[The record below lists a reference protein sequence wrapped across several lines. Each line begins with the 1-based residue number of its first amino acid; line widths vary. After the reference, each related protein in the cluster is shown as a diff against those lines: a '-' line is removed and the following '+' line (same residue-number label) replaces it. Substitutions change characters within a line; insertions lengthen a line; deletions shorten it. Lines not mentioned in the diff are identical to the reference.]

1 MKRDGKRREW
11 HIKVG
16 EARVA
21 AAKWIRRSLIGDTV
35 GYIVESQIL
44 IIFNL
49 IFKAMGSHFW
59 DFIFYEGYSG
69 CLPWEDWNLKVEGEN
84 RKAIIIVCGEMKVA
98 W

>member
-1 MKRDGKRREW
+1 MKRDGKSREW
-11 HIKVG
+11 HKKVRK
-16 EARVA
+16 ARVA
-21 AAKWIRRSLIGDTV
+21 APKWMRSLVGDTV
-35 GYIVESQIL
+35 GYIVENQIS

-69 CLPWEDWNLKVEGEN
+69 CLPWEDWNLNGEGEN
-84 RKAIIIVCGEMKVA
+84 RKAIIIVYGEMKVA